1 MTQNSPNLNRNG
13 DATAFANFRTRSK
26 GGLKFKTYFQF
37 NSIQYSLQYNSM
49 QSLLTHVGFQIDPQ
63 ISHNIHALEQ
73 FKNLRGIFYV
83 RLGRTLTFK
92 RIIPFRLGG

>member
-37 NSIQYSLQYNSM
+37 NSIQFNSIRFN
-49 QSLLTHVGFQIDPQ
+49 SIFTSI
-63 ISHNIHALEQ
+63 Q
-73 FKNLRGIFYV
+73 FNAIITYAR
-83 RLGRTLTFK
+83 RLPNRSSDK
-92 RIIPFRLGG
+92 P